1 MLKLLLILFIS
12 LLFQACQV
20 KEEVTGAKQLETNN
34 FPGAT
39 LQTVL
44 AGNGWKKLGD
54 DIDVSLRFPLPIT
67 VTNSPY
73 IDAQIGSSIRRFY
86 YESGTGTKNLIF
98 RYTVTSADLDTG
110 GITFDDNIELNGGT
124 LTYSPGDSVVENVPT
139 GLDIPPSEIKVDGIV
154 PYATQTIA
162 PTGGNYATGL
172 QLKYRLLYSEKVF
185 VTGAPTFSVYLSS
198 STVTSKYKSG
208 SGTANLEFSRL
219 LAVADSDVDG
229 FTSGTLLNLSLISGI
244 TITDEAGNSVS
255 STINSATS
263 NNILVNVVQPMITSI
278 TPPAAATYT
287 VGQNLDFTV
296 LMSEAVD
303 VTGNPAITIALNTG
317 TVLATYLSGTS
328 TNTLIFRYT
337 VLTNHVDTDGITL
350 HSPMNLRSGTIK
362 NLAATQNAAL
372 IYTVPATPT
381 VLVDASTGPFV
392 ITAFKPSNGT
402 YLESVN
408 LDFTLNF
415 NATVNVTGA
424 PRVPIVVGTSTV
436 YADYL
441 SGSGSSSLV
450 FRYTT
455 TTSDSDLDG
464 IFLSSPIDLNTG
476 TIKDVGNRAA
486 ILSYAPSDTSG
497 ILIDGT
503 PPAILLVNSS
513 GPARLITGQYLYF
526 SAKFSKV
533 VNVVAPNPTL
543 NVTVGL
549 NPQSAIYISG
559 SGTDTLNFR
568 YTVQVGDEDTDGVD
582 IISPL
587 VTTGT
592 IQDLSTHNA
601 TLTFTNVNSGYNVD
615 GEAPTVLSFV
625 PPVALL
631 AGYKI
636 GDSLDFVVNWS
647 EPTFITGGPRLVL
660 TVGTSTRYATY
671 VPTLSNS
678 MSFTFRYTVLEGH
691 LDDDG
696 IATSGI
702 ELNNGLLRDAAG
714 NNADY
719 SFFNPAGLLSAYE
732 VDGVIPYI
740 KTTPPFTPPAN
751 GVYRAGNALVFTLVW
766 NQPVTVVGIPELNLI
781 IGTTP
786 RKAPCV
792 FLVDTATCTYTT
804 STGDLDTNGITL
816 LSAVSLPL
824 GASIKDLAGNNSYLQ
839 INPPNLSGVTVD
851 AVVPTIT
858 SVIAPAS
865 KKYKLGDKI
874 DFHVLWSEPVTI
886 TGVPEIAITID
897 TTVIVRNALYVVD
910 APAGSSSTRSIFRYT
925 VTNTDTDT
933 NGIGM
938 ASVIV
943 LPLVGITIK
952 DLAFNDA
959 SPLTFT
965 APALTNVLVDGVSP
979 RIDLVTPVTP
989 PADGTYAI
997 GDALQ
1002 FTVHW
1007 TQPVFV
1013 TGVPSIQIYDN
1024 DERTALYVGGSGT
1037 TDLVFSYTLL
1047 AGERS
1052 FTEYGLGTFLKG
1064 EVDLNGGTID
1074 DGVNDAYLTFPD
1086 YPGVEWTHYP
1096 NIIVDAI
1103 APTVISL
1110 TSANITVP
1118 SKPNYFKSSHTIEY
1132 NVTFSES
1139 VNIVGTPRLTLNI
1152 GGATRYAVFNL
1163 AATTAGGSPA
1173 TSKRFRCILDAGDV
1187 LLDLDGIDVSTT
1199 FTNGSI
1205 EDVNGNPLTATFA
1218 TSEKDYVYY
1227 DATLSRYHVS
1237 GSDYSTSTLLCPGSG
1252 NCVTGVT
1259 DITGNGYNLTTA
1271 TSPGPQV
1278 MPAGFGSKNTPYMQ
1292 FDGISSLKMPRWIYP
1307 TYVIFVMKTV
1317 TDASITDATTYHTLM
1332 SRHTVWNSTDTYY
1345 SSNYSPA
1352 VRFASTSSIKT
1363 VLMNPSQKM
1372 KINDG
1377 AFPGTYTSSLASAG
1391 LWTANTT
1398 YIFSFQLSAATYFT
1412 YNTIFGGP
1420 TFKGQI
1426 AEIIFLSG
1434 SPALTEAKVDVI
1446 VDQLNTIHGA
1456 Y

>member
-20 KEEVTGAKQLETNN
+20 KEEVTGAKQVATNY

-110 GITFDDNIELNGGT
+110 SITFDDNIELNGGT
-124 LTYSPGDSVVENVPT
+124 LTYSPSDSVIENVPT

-154 PYATQTIA
+154 PYATQTTA
-162 PTGGNYATGL
+162 PTGGNYATGQ

-185 VTGAPTFSVYLSS
+185 VTGAPTFSIYLSS

-219 LAVADSDVDG
+219 LTAADSDTDG

-244 TITDEAGNSVS
+244 TITDEAGNSVP
-255 STINSATS
+255 STIYTTTS
-263 NNILVNVVQPMITSI
+263 TNILVNVVQPLITSV

-287 VGQNLDFTV
+287 VGQTLDFTV

-303 VTGNPAITIALNTG
+303 VTGTPAITIALNTG
-317 TVLATYLSGTS
+317 TVLATYLSGTG
-328 TNTLIFRYT
+328 TNTLIYRYT
-337 VLTNHVDTDGITL
+337 VLANHVDIDGITL
-350 HSPMNLRSGTIK
+350 RSPMNLRGGTIK
-362 NLAATQNAAL
+362 NLAATHNAAM
-372 IYTVPATPT
+372 IYTVPLTPT

-392 ITAFKPSNGT
+392 VTAFKPSNAT

-415 NATVNVTGA
+415 NGVVNVTGT
-424 PRVPIVVGTSTV
+424 PRLPLIIGNTTV
-436 YADYL
+436 YANYHL
-441 SGSGSSSLV
+441 GGGTSSLI

-455 TTSDSDLDG
+455 TTSDLDLDG
-464 IFLSSPIDLNTG
+464 ISLSGPVDLNSG
-476 TIKDVGNRAA
+476 SIKDAGNRAA
-486 ILSYAPSDTSG
+486 ILSYVTPDTTG

-503 PPAILLVNSS
+503 SPAIILASAG
-513 GPARLITGQYLYF
+513 GPSNLITGQYLYF
-526 SAKFSKV
+526 SIKFDKIV
-533 VNVVAPNPTL
+533 TVVAPNPTL
-543 NVTVGL
+543 TLTVGL

-568 YTVQVGDEDTDGVD
+568 YTAQVGDDDTDGVV
-582 IISPL
+582 ITSPL

-592 IQDLSTHNA
+592 IKDASGHNA
-601 TLTFTNVNSGYNVD
+601 NLTFANVTSGYNVD
-615 GEAPTVLSFV
+615 GVSSTISSFV
-625 PPVALL
+625 VPA
-631 AGYKI
+631 AGTYKM
-636 GDSLDFVVNWS
+636 GDTLDFVVNWS
-647 EPTFITGGPRLVL
+647 EPTFISGSPRLVL
-660 TVGTSTRYATY
+660 TVGTSTYYATY
-671 VPTLSNS
+671 VPALSS
-678 MSFTFRYTVLEGH
+678 TTSFTYRYTVLAGH
-691 LDDDG
+691 LDDIDG
-696 IATSGI
+696 IVTSGLQ
-702 ELNNGLLRDAAG
+702 LNGGQLKDASG
-714 NNADY
+714 NNSNY
-719 SFFNPAGLLSAYE
+719 SFIIPSLAAYLI
-732 VDGVIPYI
+732 DGVVPYVASLSV
-740 KTTPPFTPPAN
+740 PAN
-751 GVYRAGNALVFTLVW
+751 GIYRSGSNLVFTIVW
-766 NQPVTVVGIPELNLI
+766 DQAVTVTGAPVLNLI
-781 IGTTP
+781 IGSTAVT
-786 RKAPCV
+786 AAYTSV
-792 FLVDTATCTYTT
+792 NATTATFTYTVV
-804 STGDLDTNGITL
+804 SGLLDTNGISL
-816 LSAVSLPL
+816 LSAMSLL
-824 GASIKDLAGNNSYLQ
+824 GGATIKDLAGNDSYLQ
-839 INPPNLSGVTVD
+839 LNPPDLSGVTVD
-851 AVVPTIT
+851 SIVPTI
-858 SVIAPAS
+858 IAVVAPTDGI
-865 KKYKLGDKI
+865 YKIGDNI
-874 DFHVLWSEPVTI
+874 DFKVLWSEPI
-886 TGVPEIAITID
+886 TFNTALGTPSITLTLDSGVVAATYY
-897 TTVIVRNALYVVD
+897 A
-910 APAGSSSTRSIFRYT
+910 AGSTSTISVFRYT
-925 VTNTDTDT
+925 VLSTNTDVNGVTLTSPVNLNLGTIRDT
-933 NGIGM
+933 
-938 ASVIV
+938 
-943 LPLVGITIK
+943 
-952 DLAFNDA
+952 AFNDA
-959 SPLTFT
+959 TLSFSAPPLTG
-965 APALTNVLVDGVSP
+965 VLVDGLKATILSW
-979 RIDLVTPVTP
+979 TA
-989 PADGTYAI
+989 PANGTYGI
-997 GDALQ
+997 GDNIDVIVTWSEPVDVDTSGGTPCLTIYTDTSHSACYVPGPISANIT
-1002 FTVHW
+1002 FRYTVSERLPVASGQYN
-1007 TQPVFV
+1007 QPTWVYGLV
-1013 TGVPSIQIYDN
+1013 SLN
-1024 DERTALYVGGSGT
+1024 SGT
-1037 TDLVFSYTLL
+1037 IQDG
-1047 AGERS
+1047 A
-1052 FTEYGLGTFLKG
+1052 
-1064 EVDLNGGTID
+1064 LNN
-1074 DGVNDAYLTFPD
+1074 VYLTFPVIPYTAY
-1086 YPGVEWTHYP
+1086 YPWTYYP
-1096 NIIVDAI
+1096 NIIVDDI
-1103 APTVISL
+1103 RPTVSSI

-1152 GGATRYAVFNL
+1152 GGATRYAVFDL
-1163 AATTAGGSPA
+1163 AATNAGGSPT

-1199 FTNGSI
+1199 FSNGSI
-1205 EDVNGNPLTATFA
+1205 EDVSGNPLTATFA
-1218 TSEKDYVYY
+1218 TSEKDFVYY
-1227 DATLSRYHVS
+1227 DATLSRYNVY

-1259 DITGNGYNLTTA
+1259 DITGNGYNLTA
-1271 TSPGPQV
+1271 SAPGPKV
-1278 MPAGFGSKNTPYMQ
+1278 IASGFGSQNTPYMQ
-1292 FDGISSLKMPRWIYP
+1292 FDGISSLKMPNWIYP

-1317 TDASITDATTYHTLM
+1317 PDASITGTSSYHTLM
-1332 SRHTVWNSTDTYY
+1332 SRHTVWNSTDTYS

-1398 YIFSFQLSAATYFT
+1398 YIFSFQLSAATIFT

-1456 Y
+1456 YD